1 MVGVVQIDSDRLVND
16 FDEVTALKSFFM
28 EIRMNKKYYIIG
40 GLVLLALVFEA
51 GRFTKPAEIKIQ
63 TKEVVKTVKEEAK
76 TKIVYKEKIVYKDG
90 TVIERETDTEHSNT
104 KESNESTK
112 QASSETKRDVG
123 LTLSAL
129 AIVDSSNIKGHQDYG
144 IHVTKRVFSN
154 VVVGGFAST
163 DKKIGVSV
171 GLEF

>member
-1 MVGVVQIDSDRLVND
+1 
-16 FDEVTALKSFFM
+16 
-28 EIRMNKKYYIIG
+28 MNKKYYVIG

-51 GRFTKPAEIKIQ
+51 GRFTKPAEIKIE

-76 TKIVYKEKIVYKDG
+76 SKVVYKERIVYKDG
-90 TVIERETDTEHSNT
+90 TVVEKETDSEHSNT
-104 KESNESTK
+104 KENSESTK

-129 AIVDSSNIKGHQDYG
+129 AIVDSSDIKGHQDYG

-154 VVVGGFAST
+154 VVVGAMATT
-163 DKKIGVSV
+163 DKKIGVSL
-171 GLEF
+171 GLTF